1 MIFWRYELA
10 QQLQQHQQA
19 ASIDDNTVDQQSM
32 HVSTQMQVEIESD
45 ELQQTAEA
53 VAAHPEAMLDL
64 EPQHVVGTEE
74 TGLGQQLADQPLEAE
89 EGNYFRVLT
98 FGIIR
103 IVLQPFL
110 LTVVHVGISSLTSVN
125 HSLCYVCMCESLVC
139 I

>member
-1 MIFWRYELA
+1 
-10 QQLQQHQQA
+10 
-19 ASIDDNTVDQQSM
+19 M

-89 EGNYFRVLT
+89 EGNYFRSFNFWNYPYSFAALPAHCSPCWYLISDFCKSQFVLCMYVRE
-98 FGIIR
+98 FG
-103 IVLQPFL
+103 
-110 LTVVHVGISSLTSVN
+110 VHIEL
-125 HSLCYVCMCESLVC
+125 
-139 I
+139 